1 MGSFTDST
9 VGSYEH
15 NKIEIYGTGDANFWK
30 GLGRS
35 LTDCKKG
42 GRRRRI
48 FYDLNTRNDQ
58 GASARNNANQ
68 RLIVLRGRCRALI
81 LSSV

>member
-15 NKIEIYGTGDANFWK
+15 NKIEIYGTDDANFWK

-35 LTDCKKG
+35 LTDYKKG
-42 GRRRRI
+42 DI
-48 FYDLNTRNDQ
+48 
-58 GASARNNANQ
+58 
-68 RLIVLRGRCRALI
+68 IVVTKEFFLF
-81 LSSV
+81 